1 MADARAGSFTDF
13 PAASSSH
20 STIMSLSSALRHHRW
35 PVIVLSLITAMAAAW
50 PLSFPGAQERPANPD
65 EQGPRLPVVRID
77 AGMHVIHAELAE
89 SVHAR
94 ATGLMGRQ
102 ALGPNEGML
111 FVFDYRDTH
120 CFWMRNT
127 PLPLSIAFIADD
139 GRIVDIEDMQ
149 PESDDSHCPG
159 QAVRYALEMEQG
171 WFALHGLG
179 VGDVLRQ
186 TGRFGPD
193 P

>member
-1 MADARAGSFTDF
+1 MSPLF
-13 PAASSSH
+13 AS
-20 STIMSLSSALRHHRW
+20 RRRRW
-35 PVIVLSLITAMAAAW
+35 PTFVLPLILLVATVW
-50 PLSFPGAQERPANPD
+50 PASFPGAQERPANRD
-65 EQGPRLPVVRID
+65 LAQSRLPVVRID

-89 SVHAR
+89 SVSAR

-111 FVFDYRDTH
+111 FVFDYQDRH

-139 GRIVDIEDMQ
+139 GRIVDLDDMQ

-171 WFALHGLG
+171 WFARHGLG
-179 VGDVLRQ
+179 VGDTLKLK
-186 TGRFGPD
+186 GRFGPD
-193 P
+193 RQEPGR